1 MALSFQVTIWLM
13 GKLLP
18 PTIVPL
24 MEPQQDA
31 REQVMQNDTPM
42 IEGRLNAHRE
52 ILISLVTE
60 ALLAPHGANH
70 LLRNLEQEVLLRD
83 GSEDPGATPSAGL
96 GRGNEKSQEIREILE
111 TAKER
116 AEALRRITVG
126 NADGTAS

>member
-1 MALSFQVTIWLM
+1 M

-18 PTIVPL
+18 LAIVPL
-24 MEPQQDA
+24 LKPQQDA
-31 REQVMQNDTPM
+31 RKNVMQHDTQM

-116 AEALRRITVG
+116 AEALRRISVG
-126 NADGTAS
+126 NVDGTAS

>member
-1 MALSFQVTIWLM
+1 
-13 GKLLP
+13 
-18 PTIVPL
+18 
-24 MEPQQDA
+24 
-31 REQVMQNDTPM
+31 MQIESQM

-60 ALLAPHGANH
+60 ALLATDGSNH
-70 LLRNLEQEVLLRD
+70 LLRNLEQEVMLRD

-96 GRGNEKSQEIREILE
+96 GRGNEKSEEIRQILD

-116 AEALRRITVG
+116 AEALRRITIG

>member
-1 MALSFQVTIWLM
+1 
-13 GKLLP
+13 
-18 PTIVPL
+18 
-24 MEPQQDA
+24 
-31 REQVMQNDTPM
+31 MQNDIQM

-70 LLRNLEQEVLLRD
+70 LLRNLEQEVLLPD

-96 GRGNEKSQEIREILE
+96 GRGSEKSQEIREILE

-116 AEALRRITVG
+116 AEALLRISSGTV
-126 NADGTAS
+126 DGTAS

>member
-1 MALSFQVTIWLM
+1 
-13 GKLLP
+13 
-18 PTIVPL
+18 
-24 MEPQQDA
+24 
-31 REQVMQNDTPM
+31 MQHDIQM

-60 ALLAPHGANH
+60 ALLAPGGANH

-111 TAKER
+111 TARDR
-116 AEALRRITVG
+116 AEALRRIDIG
-126 NADGTAS
+126 NVDGTAS